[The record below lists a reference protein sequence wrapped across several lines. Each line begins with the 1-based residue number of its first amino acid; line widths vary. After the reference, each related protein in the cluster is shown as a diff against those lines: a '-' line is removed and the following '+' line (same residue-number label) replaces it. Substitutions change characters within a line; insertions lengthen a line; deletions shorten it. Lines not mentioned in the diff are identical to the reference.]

1 MQKIVNFAS
10 VQKSGITTSIVNNM
24 KKFIGVALAAACAC
38 PSQAAGEQT
47 KLDTTRVNN
56 LNEVVVKAVRAPK
69 SSPFAVENIK
79 KTELERFASSGKE
92 LPWLFARTPG
102 VLAWSENGV
111 GTGTVYMR
119 MRGAAD
125 SRINVTV
132 DGVPLNS
139 PEDQCVFWANMNSYA
154 ALMGS
159 AQIQRGVGASTNGDG
174 AFGGSVSLATAAPSL
189 KPTVEVTGSYGSFNT
204 YRVGGNFSTGLL
216 ADHFIIDGAYH
227 ETNTDGYIHGT
238 GGRSGSYYGGLT
250 WLGDRFKLSY
260 KNIGNF
266 EHTGQAWNGVAACN
280 YDGDTDLK
288 AWGINSYKDMWKH
301 GLGKFNSLYEELV
314 IPMDDNWAVDPTK
327 PLTTERYKM
336 RDGSYWKQTT
346 DNFEQSHNILNFTW
360 QPADM
365 RWSHSVTAHY
375 TYGYGYYTEFKKDTK
390 LASKFGI
397 NEMYEKNGELKPVK
411 SDAIRKKGLT
421 QNNYGALYNV
431 NYKDAL
437 WDVMGGFSMQLFR
450 CNHWGK
456 VTYIADEALE
466 KKYFTD
472 GRYKYYDSDAN
483 KNDWSWFFKANR
495 KFGNGWNW
503 FLDMQMR
510 YVNYN
515 TDGLNDHFEQGADGN
530 YKNQSIDINENYFFV
545 NPKAGISYD
554 ANGHKAY
561 ASIAYANREP
571 ERNNFTDNIGY
582 GNPSPERLLD
592 LEWGYQYQGE
602 NWFAGVNFYYMKYV
616 NQFVMTGEK
625 SDIGESLTR
634 NIKDS
639 YRLGAEVSAGWSPLS
654 WLSLEG
660 NAALSRNRLKNFK
673 ECVESWDGPAVW
685 NTYKSSTIA
694 FSPSAILNGF
704 VDVHFAGFRATWH
717 TNFVSKQYLDNTESS
732 ERSLPCY
739 SQTNVN
745 ASYTFNFAKRVLGLK
760 QVVLGADFN
769 NIFDRHYA
777 ASGYVYYDWYNNNKR
792 NSTVAYIP
800 MAGFNCLGTVT
811 LKF

>member
-1 MQKIVNFAS
+1 
-10 VQKSGITTSIVNNM
+10 M

-38 PSQAAGEQT
+38 PSQAAGVQT

-119 MRGAAD
+119 MRGAAG

-314 IPMDDNWAVDPTK
+314 IPMDDNWAADPTK

-466 KKYFTD
+466 KKYFTN

-495 KFGNGWNW
+495 KFGNGWKW

>member
-1 MQKIVNFAS
+1 MCLPFAS
-10 VQKSGITTSIVNNM
+10 RR
-24 KKFIGVALAAACAC
+24 
-38 PSQAAGEQT
+38 EQT

-92 LPWLFARTPG
+92 LPMLFARTPG

-139 PEDQCVFWANMNSYA
+139 PEDQCVFWANMSSYA

-314 IPMDDNWAVDPTK
+314 IPMDDNWAADPTK

-397 NEMYEKNGELKPVK
+397 NEMYEKNGELKLVK

>member
-1 MQKIVNFAS
+1 
-10 VQKSGITTSIVNNM
+10 M

-92 LPWLFARTPG
+92 LPMLFARTPG

-266 EHTGQAWNGVAACN
+266 EHMGQAWNGVAACN

-314 IPMDDNWAVDPTK
+314 IPMDDNWAADPTK

-397 NEMYEKNGELKPVK
+397 NEMYENNGELKPVK

-660 NAALSRNRLKNFK
+660 NVALSRNRLKNFK

-685 NTYKSSTIA
+685 NTYKSSNIA

>member
-1 MQKIVNFAS
+1 
-10 VQKSGITTSIVNNM
+10 M

-92 LPWLFARTPG
+92 LPMLFARTPG

-111 GTGTVYMR
+111 GNGTVYMR

-314 IPMDDNWAVDPTK
+314 IPMDDNWAADPTK

-639 YRLGAEVSAGWSPLS
+639 YRLGAEVSAGWNPLS

-704 VDVHFAGFRATWH
+704 IDVHFAGFRATWH

>member
-1 MQKIVNFAS
+1 
-10 VQKSGITTSIVNNM
+10 M

-92 LPWLFARTPG
+92 LPMLFARTPG
-102 VLAWSENGV
+102 VLAWSENGM

-159 AQIQRGVGASTNGDG
+159 AQIQRGIGASTNGDG

-314 IPMDDNWAVDPTK
+314 IPMDDNWAADPTK

-456 VTYIADEALE
+456 VTYIADETLE

-685 NTYKSSTIA
+685 NTYKSSNIA

>member
-1 MQKIVNFAS
+1 
-10 VQKSGITTSIVNNM
+10 M

-38 PSQAAGEQT
+38 PSQAAGVQT

-119 MRGAAD
+119 MRGAAG

-314 IPMDDNWAVDPTK
+314 IPMDDNWAADPTK

-360 QPADM
+360 QPADQ

-466 KKYFTD
+466 KKYFTN

-739 SQTNVN
+739 SQTNAN

>member
-1 MQKIVNFAS
+1 
-10 VQKSGITTSIVNNM
+10 M

-79 KTELERFASSGKE
+79 KTELERFASSCKE

-119 MRGAAD
+119 MRGAAG

-314 IPMDDNWAVDPTK
+314 IPMDDNWAADPTK

-777 ASGYVYYDWYNNNKR
+777 ASGYVYYDWYNNKR

>member
-1 MQKIVNFAS
+1 
-10 VQKSGITTSIVNNM
+10 M

-38 PSQAAGEQT
+38 PSQAAGEQA

-92 LPWLFARTPG
+92 LPMLFARTPG

-159 AQIQRGVGASTNGDG
+159 AQIQRGIGASTNGDG

-314 IPMDDNWAVDPTK
+314 IPMDDNWAADPTK

>member
-1 MQKIVNFAS
+1 
-10 VQKSGITTSIVNNM
+10 M

-38 PSQAAGEQT
+38 PSQAADEQT

-92 LPWLFARTPG
+92 LPMLFARTPG

-314 IPMDDNWAVDPTK
+314 IPMDDNWAADPTK

-437 WDVMGGFSMQLFR
+437 WNVMGGFSMQLFR

-639 YRLGAEVSAGWSPLS
+639 YRLGAEVSAGWNPLS

>member
-1 MQKIVNFAS
+1 
-10 VQKSGITTSIVNNM
+10 M

-189 KPTVEVTGSYGSFNT
+189 KPTIEVTGSYGSFNT

-314 IPMDDNWAVDPTK
+314 IPMDDNWAADPTK

-456 VTYIADEALE
+456 VTYIADETLE

-685 NTYKSSTIA
+685 NTYKSSNIA

>member
-1 MQKIVNFAS
+1 
-10 VQKSGITTSIVNNM
+10 M

-38 PSQAAGEQT
+38 PSQAAGEQI

-92 LPWLFARTPG
+92 LPMLFARTPG

-204 YRVGGNFSTGLL
+204 YRVGGHFSTGLL

-314 IPMDDNWAVDPTK
+314 IPMDDNWAADPTK

>member
-1 MQKIVNFAS
+1 
-10 VQKSGITTSIVNNM
+10 M

-47 KLDTTRVNN
+47 KFDTTRVNN

-92 LPWLFARTPG
+92 LPMLFARTPG

-159 AQIQRGVGASTNGDG
+159 AQIQRGIGASTNGDG

-314 IPMDDNWAVDPTK
+314 IPMDDNWAADPTK

-545 NPKAGISYD
+545 NPKTGISYD

-654 WLSLEG
+654 WLSVEG

>member
-1 MQKIVNFAS
+1 
-10 VQKSGITTSIVNNM
+10 M

-92 LPWLFARTPG
+92 LPMLFARTPG

-139 PEDQCVFWANMNSYA
+139 PEDQCVFWANMHRYS

-314 IPMDDNWAVDPTK
+314 IPMDDNWAADPTK

-411 SDAIRKKGLT
+411 LDAIRKKGLT

>member
-1 MQKIVNFAS
+1 
-10 VQKSGITTSIVNNM
+10 M

-47 KLDTTRVNN
+47 KLDTTSVNN

-119 MRGAAD
+119 MRGAAG

-159 AQIQRGVGASTNGDG
+159 AQIQRGIGASTNGDG

-314 IPMDDNWAVDPTK
+314 IPMDDNWAADPTK

>member
-1 MQKIVNFAS
+1 
-10 VQKSGITTSIVNNM
+10 M

-119 MRGAAD
+119 MRGAAG

-314 IPMDDNWAVDPTK
+314 IPMDDNWAADPTK

-466 KKYFTD
+466 KKYFTN

-717 TNFVSKQYLDNTESS
+717 TNFVSQQYLDNTESS

-777 ASGYVYYDWYNNNKR
+777 ASGYVYYDWYNNKR

>member
-1 MQKIVNFAS
+1 
-10 VQKSGITTSIVNNM
+10 M

-92 LPWLFARTPG
+92 LPMLFARTPG

-314 IPMDDNWAVDPTK
+314 IPMDDNWAADPTK

-777 ASGYVYYDWYNNNKR
+777 ASGYVYYDWYNNKR

>member
-1 MQKIVNFAS
+1 
-10 VQKSGITTSIVNNM
+10 M

-119 MRGAAD
+119 MRGAAG

-139 PEDQCVFWANMNSYA
+139 PEDQSVFWANMNSYA

-314 IPMDDNWAVDPTK
+314 IPMDDNWAADPTK

-360 QPADM
+360 QPTDM

-654 WLSLEG
+654 WLSVEG

-777 ASGYVYYDWYNNNKR
+777 ASGYVYYDWYNNKR

>member
-1 MQKIVNFAS
+1 
-10 VQKSGITTSIVNNM
+10 M

-38 PSQAAGEQT
+38 PSQAADEQT

-92 LPWLFARTPG
+92 LPMLFARTPG

-314 IPMDDNWAVDPTK
+314 IPMDDNWAADPTK

-769 NIFDRHYA
+769 NILDRHYA

>member
-1 MQKIVNFAS
+1 
-10 VQKSGITTSIVNNM
+10 M

-92 LPWLFARTPG
+92 LPMLFARTPG

-174 AFGGSVSLATAAPSL
+174 AFGGSVSLATATPSL

-314 IPMDDNWAVDPTK
+314 IPMDDNWAADPTK

-397 NEMYEKNGELKPVK
+397 NEMYEKNGELKLVK

-431 NYKDAL
+431 NYKDAM

-456 VTYIADEALE
+456 VTYIADETLE
-466 KKYFTD
+466 KKYFTN

-495 KFGNGWNW
+495 KFGSGWNW

-571 ERNNFTDNIGY
+571 ERNNFTNNIGY

>member
-1 MQKIVNFAS
+1 
-10 VQKSGITTSIVNNM
+10 M

-92 LPWLFARTPG
+92 LPMLFARTPG

-119 MRGAAD
+119 MRGAAA

-314 IPMDDNWAVDPTK
+314 IPMDDNWAADPTK

-437 WDVMGGFSMQLFR
+437 WDVMGGFCMQLFR

>member
-1 MQKIVNFAS
+1 
-10 VQKSGITTSIVNNM
+10 M

-92 LPWLFARTPG
+92 LPMLFARTPG

-139 PEDQCVFWANMNSYA
+139 PEDQYVFWANMNSYA

-159 AQIQRGVGASTNGDG
+159 AQIQRGIGASTNGDG

-314 IPMDDNWAVDPTK
+314 IPMDDNWAADPTK

-456 VTYIADEALE
+456 VTYIADETLE

-704 VDVHFAGFRATWH
+704 VDVHFAGFCATWH

>member
-1 MQKIVNFAS
+1 
-10 VQKSGITTSIVNNM
+10 M

-119 MRGAAD
+119 MRGAAG

-159 AQIQRGVGASTNGDG
+159 AQIQRGIGASTNGDG

-288 AWGINSYKDMWKH
+288 AWGINSYKNMWKH

-314 IPMDDNWAVDPTK
+314 IPMDDNWAADPTK

-777 ASGYVYYDWYNNNKR
+777 ASGYVYYDWYNNKR

>member
-1 MQKIVNFAS
+1 
-10 VQKSGITTSIVNNM
+10 M

-92 LPWLFARTPG
+92 LPMLFARTPG

-216 ADHFIIDGAYH
+216 ADHFVIDGAYH

-288 AWGINSYKDMWKH
+288 AWGINNYKDMWKH

-314 IPMDDNWAVDPTK
+314 IPMDDNWAADPTK

-346 DNFEQSHNILNFTW
+346 DNFEQNHNILNFTW

-397 NEMYEKNGELKPVK
+397 NEMYEKNGELKLVK

-456 VTYIADEALE
+456 VTYIADETLE
-466 KKYFTD
+466 KKYFTN

-571 ERNNFTDNIGY
+571 ERNNFTNNIGY

-685 NTYKSSTIA
+685 NTYKSSNIA

>member
-1 MQKIVNFAS
+1 
-10 VQKSGITTSIVNNM
+10 M

-119 MRGAAD
+119 MRGAAG

-159 AQIQRGVGASTNGDG
+159 AQIQRGIGASTNGDG

-189 KPTVEVTGSYGSFNT
+189 KPTMEVTGSYGSFNT

-314 IPMDDNWAVDPTK
+314 IPMDDNWAADPTK

-654 WLSLEG
+654 WLSVEG

-717 TNFVSKQYLDNTESS
+717 TNFVSQQYLDNTESS

-777 ASGYVYYDWYNNNKR
+777 ASGYVYYDWYNNKR

>member
-1 MQKIVNFAS
+1 
-10 VQKSGITTSIVNNM
+10 M

-38 PSQAAGEQT
+38 PSQAADEQT

-92 LPWLFARTPG
+92 LPMLFARTPG

-314 IPMDDNWAVDPTK
+314 IPMDDNWAADPTK

-515 TDGLNDHFEQGADGN
+515 TDGLNDHFEQGTDGN

-602 NWFAGVNFYYMKYV
+602 NRFAGVNFYYMKYV

-639 YRLGAEVSAGWSPLS
+639 YRLGAEVSAGWNPLS

-704 VDVHFAGFRATWH
+704 IDVHFAGFRATWH

>member
-1 MQKIVNFAS
+1 
-10 VQKSGITTSIVNNM
+10 M

-38 PSQAAGEQT
+38 PSQAADEQT

-92 LPWLFARTPG
+92 LPMLFARTPG

-238 GGRSGSYYGGLT
+238 GGRSCSYYGGLT

-314 IPMDDNWAVDPTK
+314 IPMDDNWAADPTK

-694 FSPSAILNGF
+694 FSPSTILNGF

>member
-1 MQKIVNFAS
+1 
-10 VQKSGITTSIVNNM
+10 M

-38 PSQAAGEQT
+38 PSQAADEQT

-56 LNEVVVKAVRAPK
+56 LNEVVVKVVRAPK

-92 LPWLFARTPG
+92 LPMLFARTPG

-314 IPMDDNWAVDPTK
+314 IPMDDNWAADPTK

-639 YRLGAEVSAGWSPLS
+639 YRLGAEVSVGWNPLS

-745 ASYTFNFAKRVLGLK
+745 ASYTFNFNKRVLGLK

>member
-1 MQKIVNFAS
+1 
-10 VQKSGITTSIVNNM
+10 M

-314 IPMDDNWAVDPTK
+314 IPMDDNWAADPTK

-365 RWSHSVTAHY
+365 RWSHSVTAHH

-456 VTYIADEALE
+456 VTYIADETLE

>member
-1 MQKIVNFAS
+1 
-10 VQKSGITTSIVNNM
+10 M
-24 KKFIGVALAAACAC
+24 KKFIEVALAAACAC

-47 KLDTTRVNN
+47 KLDTTRVND

-92 LPWLFARTPG
+92 LPMLFARTPG

-314 IPMDDNWAVDPTK
+314 IPMDDNWAADPTK

-456 VTYIADEALE
+456 VTYIADETLE

>member
-1 MQKIVNFAS
+1 
-10 VQKSGITTSIVNNM
+10 M

-92 LPWLFARTPG
+92 LPMLFARTPG

-159 AQIQRGVGASTNGDG
+159 AQIQRGIGASTNGDG

-694 FSPSAILNGF
+694 FSPSSILNGF

>member
-1 MQKIVNFAS
+1 
-10 VQKSGITTSIVNNM
+10 M
-24 KKFIGVALAAACAC
+24 KKIIGVALAAACTC
-38 PSQAAGEQT
+38 PSQAAGEQN

-92 LPWLFARTPG
+92 LPMLFARTPG

-159 AQIQRGVGASTNGDG
+159 AQIQRGVGASTNGD

-314 IPMDDNWAVDPTK
+314 IPMDDNWAADPTK

>member
-1 MQKIVNFAS
+1 
-10 VQKSGITTSIVNNM
+10 M

-314 IPMDDNWAVDPTK
+314 IPMDDNWAADPTK

-515 TDGLNDHFEQGADGN
+515 TDGLNDRFVQGADGN

>member
-1 MQKIVNFAS
+1 
-10 VQKSGITTSIVNNM
+10 M

-47 KLDTTRVNN
+47 KLDTTSVNN

-159 AQIQRGVGASTNGDG
+159 AQIQRGIGASTNGDG

-314 IPMDDNWAVDPTK
+314 IPMDDNWAADPTK

-717 TNFVSKQYLDNTESS
+717 TNFVCKQYLDNTESS

>member
-1 MQKIVNFAS
+1 
-10 VQKSGITTSIVNNM
+10 M

-38 PSQAAGEQT
+38 PSQAADEQT

-92 LPWLFARTPG
+92 LPMLFARTPG

-314 IPMDDNWAVDPTK
+314 IPMDDNWAADPTK

-336 RDGSYWKQTT
+336 RDGSYWKQTN

-456 VTYIADEALE
+456 VTYIADETLE

-639 YRLGAEVSAGWSPLS
+639 YRLGAEVSAGWNPLS

>member
-1 MQKIVNFAS
+1 
-10 VQKSGITTSIVNNM
+10 M

-47 KLDTTRVNN
+47 KLDTTRVND

-92 LPWLFARTPG
+92 LPMLFARTPG

-314 IPMDDNWAVDPTK
+314 IPMDDNWAADPTK

-639 YRLGAEVSAGWSPLS
+639 FRLGAEVSAGWSPLS

-717 TNFVSKQYLDNTESS
+717 TNFVSKQYLDNTENS

>member
-1 MQKIVNFAS
+1 
-10 VQKSGITTSIVNNM
+10 M

-314 IPMDDNWAVDPTK
+314 IPMDDNWAADPTK

-360 QPADM
+360 QPADQ

-602 NWFAGVNFYYMKYV
+602 NRFAGVNFYYMKYV

>member
-1 MQKIVNFAS
+1 
-10 VQKSGITTSIVNNM
+10 M

-38 PSQAAGEQT
+38 PSQAAGVQT

-119 MRGAAD
+119 MRGAAG

-159 AQIQRGVGASTNGDG
+159 AQIQRGIGASTNGDG

-314 IPMDDNWAVDPTK
+314 IPMDDNWAADPTK

-717 TNFVSKQYLDNTESS
+717 TNFVSQQYLDNTESS